1 MFNLTFANPGFL
13 FLLLLLI
20 PLVAWYVI
28 RRNRIKPSIQ
38 VSDTA
43 RIGHLSNT
51 LKVKMRHT
59 VFVLRVLALAAVIIV
74 LARPQ
79 STDSKRNVSTEG
91 IDIMITL
98 DLSSTMLA
106 RDFNPDRL
114 EAAKDLAIEFISGR
128 PSDRIGLVVFSS
140 ESFTQCP
147 LTSDHAKLINLFK
160 DVQSG
165 MIQDGTAIGMGLA
178 TAVSRLK
185 ESNSKSKVIILL
197 TDGDNNAGSIAPLTA
212 AEIAKTFGIRV
223 YTIGVGSRGM
233 ASIPVQTPVGV
244 QMIEA
249 EVKIDEKMLT
259 DIAKMTDGKY
269 YRATNKK
276 KLQEIYQDIDKL
288 EKSNI
293 KVTEYNRRQD
303 EYIWFA
309 LFAGLCLFIE
319 LLLRYTV
326 FRTIP

>member
-28 RRNRIKPSIQ
+28 RRNRIKPTIQ

-43 RIGHLSNT
+43 RIGQWGNT
-51 LKVKMRHT
+51 LKVKLRHT

-114 EAAKDLAIEFISGR
+114 EAAKDVAIEFISGR

-244 QMIEA
+244 QMIDA